1 MWDDAC
7 CAQRIGSAGRGVS
20 EVDCGSTCDVGV
32 TGGGGRV
39 AAHGGLFV
47 LGRFC
52 DALGLGAA
60 LSSAV
65 PRAGERAPVHD
76 RGKVLVHALLVL
88 AGGGGACS
96 DIEHLRAGPV
106 LFGEVASDSTLY
118 RTLSGLGPDV
128 VKALLGA
135 VAGVR
140 AGVWDRR
147 GGAGS
152 SGPVVLG
159 IDSTLVGARSGNRDR
174 AAAHHRGGFGFHPML
189 CAAEHGEPLS
199 VVLTP
204 HNPNQTPNTTP
215 PANPTTEI
223 IRKHTHPDHSPILVN
238 DLSFPPNRGGLV

>member
-1 MWDDAC
+1 M
-7 CAQRIGSAGRGVS
+7 
-20 EVDCGSTCDVGV
+20 DCGSTCDVGV

-96 DIEHLRAGPV
+96 DIEHLRARPV

-147 GGAGS
+147 GDAES
-152 SGPVVLG
+152 SGPVVLD

-189 CAAEHGEPLS
+189 CAAEHGDTLESPCRHAQRSIQHSADLKLEAASCTCHAIGS
-199 VVLTP
+199 VCL
-204 HNPNQTPNTTP
+204 NWRCALLRSNYG
-215 PANPTTEI
+215 
-223 IRKHTHPDHSPILVN
+223 R
-238 DLSFPPNRGGLV
+238 